1 MKKIT
6 IILSTLLITQCTS
19 HMVKLGKRC
28 TPLDIDGTY
37 ERSFLWIVKK
47 DNLKSFDNKINK
59 LNCKTNE
66 DKT

>member
-1 MKKIT
+1 
-6 IILSTLLITQCTS
+6 
-19 HMVKLGKRC
+19 MVKLGKRC